1 MGGKFRQ
8 TSVDCNRVRL
18 MSAKAPRL
26 IDLSIPNMKCEGCA
40 ASIEK
45 AVRAVDASATVRADI
60 EARSINVTTISD
72 RQVLL
77 TALDAA
83 GYPAK
88 AD

>member
-1 MGGKFRQ
+1 M
-8 TSVDCNRVRL
+8 SVQP
-18 MSAKAPRL
+18 SKPIA
-26 IDLSIPNMKCEGCA
+26 LSIPDMECGGCV

-45 AVRAVDASATVRADI
+45 AVHAVDASASITADI
-60 EARSINVTTISD
+60 EARTVRVTTSSD
-72 RQVLL
+72 RQALL

>member
-1 MGGKFRQ
+1 MECGGC
-8 TSVDCNRVRL
+8 V
-18 MSAKAPRL
+18 
-26 IDLSIPNMKCEGCA
+26 

-45 AVRAVDASATVRADI
+45 AVHAVDASASITADI
-60 EARSINVTTISD
+60 EARTVRVTTSSD
-72 RQVLL
+72 RQALL

>member
-1 MGGKFRQ
+1 
-8 TSVDCNRVRL
+8 
-18 MSAKAPRL
+18 
-26 IDLSIPNMKCEGCA
+26 MKCGGCV

-45 AVRAVDASATVRADI
+45 AIHAVDASATVRADI
-60 EARSINVTTISD
+60 EARSINVTTSSD